1 MVTDY
6 IAVDLE
12 MTGLN
17 PKRDRILEIGA
28 VKVLG
33 GEVKD
38 TFSHLV
44 NPKIPVSET
53 VVKLTGISNE
63 MAGLARDIDEVMQEF
78 LAFTGEF
85 TWVGHNV
92 IYDYGF
98 VKQWAVNHN
107 IPLEKRAVD
116 TLKIARKCLV
126 FPEKKSLD
134 SLCMFYH
141 IEREERHRAY
151 MDALAAHRLYEI
163 LKKEFYEGEK
173 ELFLPWELQY
183 HGKKQTKA
191 TLSQKNYL
199 KELSEYHKITID
211 IPIEELTR
219 SEASRLADKIIRQHG
234 KIPDALRH
242 RNGNFH
248 P

>member
-1 MVTDY
+1 M
-6 IAVDLE
+6 
-12 MTGLN
+12 
-17 PKRDRILEIGA
+17 
-28 VKVLG
+28 
-33 GEVKD
+33 KD

-78 LAFTGEF
+78 LAFAGEF

-173 ELFLPWELQY
+173 ELFLPRELQY
-183 HGKKQTKA
+183 HGHRFCLLPHQRLDGFSA
-191 TLSQKNYL
+191 PASLISPALAYSHIFL
-199 KELSEYHKITID
+199 LFH
-211 IPIEELTR
+211 ELTR

>member
-1 MVTDY
+1 MLTDY

-12 MTGLN
+12 MTGLH

-33 GEVKD
+33 GKVRD

-44 NPKIPVSET
+44 NPKVPVSEA
-53 VVKLTGISNE
+53 VAKLTGISNE
-63 MAGLARDIDEVMQEF
+63 MAELARDLDEVMGEF
-78 LAFTGEF
+78 LEFAGEYV
-85 TWVGHNV
+85 WVGHN
-92 IYDYGF
+92 IIFDYSF

-107 IPLEKRAVD
+107 IPLEKQGVD
-116 TLKIARKCLV
+116 TLKIARKCLS
-126 FPEKKSLD
+126 FPEKKTLD

-141 IEREERHRAY
+141 IEREKSHRAY
-151 MDALAAHRLYEI
+151 MDALAAQKLFEI
-163 LKKEFYEGEK
+163 LNQEFYEKDQEV
-173 ELFLPWELQY
+173 FLPRKMEY
-183 HGKKQTKA
+183 HGKKQAKA
-191 TLSQKNYL
+191 TLSQKKYL

-211 IPIEELTR
+211 MPIEELTR
-219 SEASRLADKIIRQHG
+219 SEASRLTDKIILQHG

-242 RNGNFH
+242 RNGKIH

>member
-17 PKRDRILEIGA
+17 PNRDRILEIGA

-78 LAFTGEF
+78 LAFAGEF

-92 IYDYGF
+92 IEVHHGAPMAPC
-98 VKQWAVNHN
+98 QT
-107 IPLEKRAVD
+107 I
-116 TLKIARKCLV
+116 
-126 FPEKKSLD
+126 
-134 SLCMFYH
+134 
-141 IEREERHRAY
+141 RESTR
-151 MDALAAHRLYEI
+151 
-163 LKKEFYEGEK
+163 
-173 ELFLPWELQY
+173 Q
-183 HGKKQTKA
+183 KA
-191 TLSQKNYL
+191 CIGRPHSGC
-199 KELSEYHKITID
+199 S
-211 IPIEELTR
+211 P
-219 SEASRLADKIIRQHG
+219 
-234 KIPDALRH
+234 
-242 RNGNFH
+242 
-248 P
+248 

>member
-1 MVTDY
+1 
-6 IAVDLE
+6 
-12 MTGLN
+12 
-17 PKRDRILEIGA
+17 
-28 VKVLG
+28 
-33 GEVKD
+33 
-38 TFSHLV
+38 
-44 NPKIPVSET
+44 
-53 VVKLTGISNE
+53 
-63 MAGLARDIDEVMQEF
+63 
-78 LAFTGEF
+78 
-85 TWVGHNV
+85 
-92 IYDYGF
+92 
-98 VKQWAVNHN
+98 
-107 IPLEKRAVD
+107 
-116 TLKIARKCLV
+116 
-126 FPEKKSLD
+126 
-134 SLCMFYH
+134 MFYH

-163 LKKEFYEGEK
+163 LKKKFYEGEK
-173 ELFLPWELQY
+173 ELFLPRELQY

>member
-12 MTGLN
+12 MTGLH

-33 GEVKD
+33 GKVRE

-44 NPKIPVSET
+44 NPKVPVSET
-53 VVKLTGISNE
+53 VVELTGISNE
-63 MAGLARDIDEVMQEF
+63 MAGLARDLDEVMQEF
-78 LAFTGEF
+78 LEFAGEYV
-85 TWVGHNV
+85 WVGHNV
-92 IYDYGF
+92 IYDYSF
-98 VKQWAVNHN
+98 VKQWAINHN

-116 TLKIARKCLV
+116 TLKIARKCLS

-141 IEREERHRAY
+141 IEREDSHRALV
-151 MDALAAHRLYEI
+151 DAMAAQRLFEI
-163 LKKEFYEGEK
+163 LKKEYGRQNREIFLPK
-173 ELFLPWELQY
+173 ELDY

-191 TLSQKNYL
+191 TNSQKNYL
-199 KELSEYHKITID
+199 KELAEYHKITID
-211 IPIEELTR
+211 MPIEELTR
-219 SEASRLADKIIRQHG
+219 SEASRLADQIIRQHG

-242 RNGNFH
+242 RSGSFH

>member
-78 LAFTGEF
+78 LAFAGEF

-163 LKKEFYEGEK
+163 LKKEFYEGR
-173 ELFLPWELQY
+173 
-183 HGKKQTKA
+183 
-191 TLSQKNYL
+191 KNC
-199 KELSEYHKITID
+199 SC
-211 IPIEELTR
+211 P
-219 SEASRLADKIIRQHG
+219 
-234 KIPDALRH
+234 
-242 RNGNFH
+242 GNFNITEKSRQKLLF
-248 P
+248 PKKTT